1 MTLELILTGI
11 FNIIIG
17 LVLLLVKIVL
27 IPIDFLITQYIPSL
41 ATAFTAVGTYL
52 TAIFTNMGWV
62 LSITGIPA
70 FAIGLVVAYWV
81 FKLTLPVNVW
91 AIKLA
96 ISWYQHLKP

>member
-1 MTLELILTGI
+1 MTIDVILTGI
-11 FNIIIG
+11 FNIVIG

-27 IPIDFLITQYIPSL
+27 IPIDFLISQYVPAL
-41 ATAFTAVGTYL
+41 AQAFTAVGTYL
-52 TAIFTNMGWV
+52 TTIFTNIGWV

-70 FAIGLVVAYWV
+70 FAIGLIVAFWV

-96 ISWYQHLKP
+96 ITWYNHLKP